1 MCSKRTGLLTSSAG
15 KDLKCRRPQFHSWIG
30 KFPWKR
36 DRLPTPVF
44 SGFPCGSAGKESTC
58 NARVL
63 GLISGS
69 GRSPGREH
77 GNPLQ
82 FSCLE
87 NPHGQRSLAGYSPWG
102 RKDLDTTEPLS
113 THIPH
118 TPRSQSQ
125 KPKTRSIINR
135 LDMW

>member
-58 NARVL
+58 NAEDPGSIPR
-63 GLISGS
+63 S
-69 GRSPGREH
+69 GRFAGE
-77 GNPLQ
+77 GIGYPLQ
-82 FSCLE
+82 YSRASLVAQLVK
-87 NPHGQRSLAGYSPWG
+87 NPPAMQETPLGFLGQESAGKGIGY
-102 RKDLDTTEPLS
+102 PL
-113 THIPH
+113 
-118 TPRSQSQ
+118 
-125 KPKTRSIINR
+125 
-135 LDMW
+135 